1 MNDLYPEIGIILVL
15 ILMNAFFSGTEM
27 ALISL
32 RKTRIKE
39 LAKKG
44 NKRAILAEK
53 ILRDPEKFLATIQ
66 VGITLVSTI
75 ASAFA
80 GVSISKIISP
90 LLAQSSWV
98 FFAKNAETIS
108 FTLIVIIITYLSIV
122 IGELVPKSLGIK
134 YSEKF
139 SLFAAYPIYFLSKIF
154 SPITKFLT
162 ISSNGILKIF
172 GDSTSFSEA
181 KITEEELRTILYES
195 HKAGTIKKHEHEIL
209 DNIFDFSDIAVGQI
223 MTPRSK
229 FFAIDINEPNEKNI
243 QSIIE
248 SGYTRIP
255 VFKDRID
262 SIIGI
267 LNIKDLLK
275 EIHQNPKLHTIE
287 GLVKKAHFVP
297 NTQRISDLL
306 KEFQKEKNHIAIVT
320 DEHGGVDGVITIED
334 ILEEIVGDIEDENDE
349 KNKPIISQKDGIYE
363 IEGSLS
369 IVDFN
374 RYFNTNLPED
384 EAYTTISG
392 ILLEKFEK
400 IPEVGTKTII
410 DNLEFTIKEKT
421 ERVIKIVTVKKLHT
435 ENVSEI
441 F

>member
-1 MNDLYPEIGIILVL
+1 
-15 ILMNAFFSGTEM
+15 MNAFFSGTEM

-39 LAKKG
+39 LVKKG
-44 NKRAILAEK
+44 NKRAMLAEK

-66 VGITLVSTI
+66 VGITLISTI

-90 LLAQSSWV
+90 VLAQSSWA
-98 FFAKNAETIS
+98 FLAKNAETIS
-108 FTLIVIIITYLSIV
+108 FTLIVLGITYLSIV

-139 SLFAAYPIYFLSKIF
+139 SLFAAYPMYFLSRVF

-162 ISSNGILKIF
+162 ISSNAILKIF
-172 GDSTSFSEA
+172 GDQTSFSEA

-223 MTPRSK
+223 MTPFSK
-229 FFAIDINEPNEKNI
+229 IFAIDIDEPNKKNI
-243 QSIIE
+243 EAIIE

-255 VFKDRID
+255 VYKDKINN
-262 SIIGI
+262 ILGV
-267 LNIKDLLK
+267 LNIKDLLRELHK
-275 EIHQNPKLHTIE
+275 NPEFHSIE
-287 GLVKKAHFVP
+287 DLITKTRFVP

-306 KEFQKEKNHIAIVT
+306 KKFQKEKKAIAIVT
-320 DEHGGVDGVITIED
+320 DEHGDVDGLITIED
-334 ILEEIVGDIEDENDE
+334 ILEEIVGDIDDENDE
-349 KNKPIISQKDGIYE
+349 KSKSILSQKDGTYE
-363 IEGSLS
+363 VEGDLS

-392 ILLEKFEK
+392 ILLEKLES
-400 IPEVGTKTII
+400 IPEVGTSTNI

-421 ERVIKIVTVKKLHT
+421 ERMIKIVTVKKLPT
-435 ENVSEI
+435 DSTSEI